1 MISGYL
7 EQQLLLGPRGAE
19 KIYFDECGASGG
31 LFHLQ
36 LTHIL
41 HQFPIYRLQ

>member
-7 EQQLLLGPRGAE
+7 EQQFLLGPPGAE

-31 LFHLQ
+31 LFQ
-36 LTHIL
+36 LYCSQIL
-41 HQFPIYRLQ
+41 HQFPIYRVQ